1 MAGLMESTA
10 TVTGGQDEAATEVKS
25 SSSSLEGSTDC
36 SAKMEAPKMLAG
48 GAKEAVETAGPAEAD
63 EKQGDTMLQD
73 RYQEKEDSRDDN
85 GPEAQEAP
93 EAPAGSSEVKMS
105 KGKVA
110 LIMLALCVS
119 CILYFPGLFIF
130 EAIHSCSSDYLL
142 YSWPRFLRLST

>member
-10 TVTGGQDEAATEVKS
+10 TVTGGQDEPATEIKS

-36 SAKMEAPKMLAG
+36 SARMEAPKMLAG
-48 GAKEAVETAGPAEAD
+48 GAKEAVEEAAGPAEAD
-63 EKQGDTMLQD
+63 GKQEEEEEEAEVEALQD

-85 GPEAQEAP
+85 GPE

-119 CILYFPGLFIF
+119 CCFLPFPDSLFIF
-130 EAIHSCSSDYLL
+130 EAAMLIG
-142 YSWPRFLRLST
+142 LSII

>member
-1 MAGLMESTA
+1 MESTA
-10 TVTGGQDEAATEVKS
+10 TVTGGQDEAATEIKS

-48 GAKEAVETAGPAEAD
+48 GAKEAVEAATGPAEAD
-63 EKQGDTMLQD
+63 EEQEEALQD

-93 EAPAGSSEVKMS
+93 DEAPAGSSEVKMS

-119 CILYFPGLFIF
+119 CCSLLSLLAYLYSKPT
-130 EAIHSCSSDYLL
+130 CSSDYLL